1 VARTPVNVAAS
12 VKARLLKLAREE
24 HQPFDVL
31 LVRFALERL
40 LYRLSISALRDQFI
54 LKGGLLVTLWL
65 EDDNRVTRDADFL
78 ALGEASAARLIAD
91 FGTVMAIGADDGLDF
106 DVDALTARPI
116 REEAEYGGMR
126 LSTTAYLERTR
137 IPVTIDLGFGDALAD
152 PATTIPFS
160 TMLDFPDPEI
170 RAYPPTSVIAEKF
183 QAMVALGIA
192 NGRMKDFYDL
202 WAIPQVCKID
212 PQALD
217 AAIGATFER
226 RSTPIPAGPPPGLLA
241 AMTGEG
247 DKQRQWDAYA
257 ASIALAGVPFATVV
271 DAAWDLVG
279 PSCDR
284 LRARR

>member
-1 VARTPVNVAAS
+1 
-12 VKARLLKLAREE
+12 
-24 HQPFDVL
+24 
-31 LVRFALERL
+31 
-40 LYRLSISALRDQFI
+40 
-54 LKGGLLVTLWL
+54 
-65 EDDNRVTRDADFL
+65 
-78 ALGEASAARLIAD
+78 
-91 FGTVMAIGADDGLDF
+91 
-106 DVDALTARPI
+106 
-116 REEAEYGGMR
+116 
-126 LSTTAYLERTR
+126 
-137 IPVTIDLGFGDALAD
+137 
-152 PATTIPFS
+152 
-160 TMLDFPDPEI
+160 
-170 RAYPPTSVIAEKF
+170 
-183 QAMVALGIA
+183 MVALGIA